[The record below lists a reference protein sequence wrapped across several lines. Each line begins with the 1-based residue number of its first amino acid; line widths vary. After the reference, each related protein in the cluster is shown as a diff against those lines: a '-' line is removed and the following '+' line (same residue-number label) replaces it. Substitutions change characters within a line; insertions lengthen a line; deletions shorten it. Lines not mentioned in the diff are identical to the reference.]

1 MENLRKI
8 FRILFSLSL
17 FLALNSGIYAE
28 AYYNTSI
35 VEIPVEC
42 TVMKYFKDYE
52 YKIVIEPQNE
62 NSPLPEESVI
72 TVPNGT
78 FGFFRINI
86 NEPDTFKYKIYEEI
100 PEEKNKNINYDRRV
114 YTLTVFVTDKGNNEL
129 LYSFS
134 ANRDDEDA
142 KTAKISF
149 RDTERFVLE
158 SLVEKPSTPESE
170 PESEPESTPESE
182 PESSVPEETSSPDT
196 SKTIFTGDS
205 SNMILWASVL
215 IASIILIPATLIKS
229 SHKDN

>member
-52 YKIVIEPQNE
+52 YIIVIEPQNE

-215 IASIILIPATLIKS
+215 IVSIILIPATLIKS
-229 SHKDN
+229 SRKEN

>member
-1 MENLRKI
+1 MENLRKVV
-8 FRILFSLSL
+8 RILFSLSL
-17 FLALNSGIYAE
+17 FLALNSGIYAD
-28 AYYNTSI
+28 AYYNTST

-52 YKIVIEPQNE
+52 YQIAIEPQNE

-78 FGFFRINI
+78 MGFFRINI
-86 NEPDTFKYKIYEEI
+86 NEPDTFTYKIYEEI

-114 YTLTVFVTDKGNNEL
+114 YTLTVFVTDKGNREL

-134 ANRDDEDA
+134 ADRDDENA

-158 SLVEKPSTPESE
+158 SLVEKPSNPESE
-170 PESEPESTPESE
+170 PESKPESTPESE
-182 PESSVPEETSSPDT
+182 PSVPEETSSPDT
-196 SKTIFTGDS
+196 SKTIFTGDT
-205 SNMILWASVL
+205 SNMMLWVRILA
-215 IASIILIPATLIKS
+215 ISIILIPATLIKS
-229 SHKDN
+229 SRKDN